1 MIGRTY
7 NEYRSLFRRLD
18 ESGELE
24 GFQRI
29 LEVGALPDERCILA
43 CDELSDVPEK
53 IGINLTETGSFQG
66 IQVVQGDARQMPFD
80 DDYFDMVMAASV
92 LEHVPDFWRAV
103 DEMKR
108 CLKPGGWLIIST
120 PGYGQSEFG
129 NKFRKTA
136 RKLKLPDLFQRGTT
150 TMRIHDAPHDYYRF
164 SKFCYRDV
172 ILDGCIDVDVWHI
185 MEPPRI
191 YGMGR
196 LALPR
201 NTG

>member
-7 NEYRSLFRRLD
+7 NEFRSLFRRLQD
-18 ESGELE
+18 SGELE
-24 GFQRI
+24 GFERI

-43 CDELSDVPEK
+43 CEELRAVPEK
-53 IGINLTETGSFQG
+53 LGLNLKEMGSFQG
-66 IQVVQGDARQMPFD
+66 IEVVQGDARHMPFD
-80 DDYFDMVMAASV
+80 DDHFDVIIAASV

-120 PGYGQSEFG
+120 PGYGESNLG

-136 RKLKLPDLFQRGTT
+136 KRLGLPDLFQRGTT

-164 SKFCYRDV
+164 SQFCYREV
-172 ILDGCIDVDVWHI
+172 ILEGCTDVEVWDI

-196 LALPR
+196 LE
-201 NTG
+201 G